1 MIIFNQ
7 EKALVGAFSMIVETD
22 GSFAALVLML
32 RAEGACQ
39 NGNVLQIFGVGE
51 TVAAGADWWG
61 AEPPTQH
68 TPERESEQESCDVS
82 RVTLC

>member
-1 MIIFNQ
+1 MKALVDTFNQ
-7 EKALVGAFSMIVETD
+7 EKALVGAFSIIVETD
-22 GSFAALVLML
+22 GSFAALAM

-61 AEPPTQH
+61 AEHQH
-68 TPERESEQESCDVS
+68 SNTH
-82 RVTLC
+82 

>member
-1 MIIFNQ
+1 
-7 EKALVGAFSMIVETD
+7 MIVKTNR
-22 GSFAALVLML
+22 SFAALVLML

-61 AEPPTQH
+61 AEHQH
-68 TPERESEQESCDVS
+68 SNTLERESEQESCDVS

>member
-1 MIIFNQ
+1 MFNVKALLGTFNQ
-7 EKALVGAFSMIVETD
+7 EKTFSEKALSVIIKTD
-22 GSFAALVLML
+22 GSFAALVV

-61 AEPPTQH
+61 AQH
-68 TPERESEQESCDVS
+68 QHNTH
-82 RVTLC
+82 

>member
-1 MIIFNQ
+1 
-7 EKALVGAFSMIVETD
+7 MIVETD
-22 GSFAALVLML
+22 GSFAALAM

-61 AEPPTQH
+61 AEHQH
-68 TPERESEQESCDVS
+68 SNTH
-82 RVTLC
+82 